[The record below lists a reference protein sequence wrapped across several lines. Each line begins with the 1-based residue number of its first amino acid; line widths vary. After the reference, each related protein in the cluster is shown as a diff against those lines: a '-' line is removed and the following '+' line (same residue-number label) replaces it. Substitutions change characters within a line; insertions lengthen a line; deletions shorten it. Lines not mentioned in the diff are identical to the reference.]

1 MHAGIFTICIFD
13 MNHNCNPY
21 NLSFMTQIAV
31 QEQID
36 AMKKT
41 AEKALRSKET
51 ALRFLVEAGI
61 VKEKQVNEP
70 KRKK

>member
-1 MHAGIFTICIFD
+1 
-13 MNHNCNPY
+13 
-21 NLSFMTQIAV
+21 MTQIAV